1 MGQLIILQGPPCSGK
16 TTWARSE
23 VTGKKDW
30 IIISMDD
37 IRHALG
43 DYWVESREKLV
54 SALESHA
61 LEMAMKMKFNIICD
75 GVNLSESRLNQL
87 KKLAKDNDVPVEV
100 KAFYVPFREARR
112 RDGNPDR
119 QHSVGEEALRHF
131 YEKYYPEQL
140 KEELSQPE
148 PPAPVVVA
156 ETRILTTA
164 DGDLVW
170 TPTQDD
176 LAVIKK
182 LAGLRYPPKA
192 IAHTLKIPS
201 DVFMQHMANP
211 KSPVY
216 QEYND
221 AKIESEGALRQ
232 TVFRSA
238 AAGEEWAIKQIE
250 AWDREAKKEEL
261 GL

>member
-1 MGQLIILQGPPCSGK
+1 M
-16 TTWARSE
+16 
-23 VTGKKDW
+23 
-30 IIISMDD
+30 
-37 IRHALG
+37 
-43 DYWVESREKLV
+43 
-54 SALESHA
+54 
-61 LEMAMKMKFNIICD
+61 
-75 GVNLSESRLNQL
+75 
-87 KKLAKDNDVPVEV
+87 PVEV

-148 PPAPVVVA
+148 PPDPVVVA

-182 LAGLRYPPKA
+182 LAGLRYPPKS
-192 IAHTLKIPS
+192 IAHKLKIP
-201 DVFMQHMANP
+201 
-211 KSPVY
+211 
-216 QEYND
+216 
-221 AKIESEGALRQ
+221 
-232 TVFRSA
+232 
-238 AAGEEWAIKQIE
+238 
-250 AWDREAKKEEL
+250 
-261 GL
+261 